1 MRKTK
6 KYKIVR
12 GSLEEER
19 EQEERKLYNARAILF
34 VLPIIMIAVLVL
46 GIYFGYLSFKKSEQ
60 LSKKEQKFSV
70 ATALEAENDIEL
82 LRTVNS
88 ANPLDS
94 TYVPDTIQFGRAYIS
109 PLMKD
114 SLEKMLTDAENEGLK
129 ITLSEGY
136 ISFEEQKKRYEEAV
150 AEYKKSS
157 KASTVKAEAYVKKTI
172 PREGESEQQTGLM
185 VYLSAD
191 TKEDFVDTK
200 QYSWLLTNC
209 INYGFILRYPEKEN
223 IGSLIFS
230 PHYFRYVG
238 TKNAYSIRAYD
249 MSLDEYSQYLYSR

>member
-1 MRKTK
+1 MKKTK
-6 KYKIVR
+6 KYKIER

-19 EQEERKLYNARAILF
+19 EQEERKLYNAKAFLF
-34 VLPIIMIAVLVL
+34 LLPIIMIAVLVL
-46 GIYFGYLSFKKSEQ
+46 GAYFGYLSFKSSEQ
-60 LSKKEQKFSV
+60 SSKKERQFSA
-70 ATALEAENDIEL
+70 ATALEDENDFEL
-82 LRTVNS
+82 MRTVNS
-88 ANPLDS
+88 ANPLES
-94 TYVPDTIQFGRAYIS
+94 TYVPETIQFGNAYIS
-109 PLMKD
+109 PVVKD
-114 SLEKMLTDAENEGLK
+114 SLEKMLEDAESEGLK
-129 ITLSEGY
+129 ITLIEGY

-185 VYLSAD
+185 IYLSAD

-200 QYSWLLTNC
+200 QYSWLLKNC
-209 INYGFILRYPEKEN
+209 VNYGFVLRYPETEN
-223 IGSLIFS
+223 AGSLMFS

-238 TKNAYSIRAYD
+238 LKNAYSMRAYD

>member
-1 MRKTK
+1 MKKQK

-19 EQEERKLYNARAILF
+19 EQEERKFYNARAWLF

-46 GIYFGYLSFKKSEQ
+46 GVYFGYISFKKNEQ
-60 LSKKEQKFSV
+60 ESNKDKHFS
-70 ATALEAENDIEL
+70 ASTSSEAENDFEL

-94 TYVPDTIQFGRAYIS
+94 TYIPDTIQFELAYVS
-109 PLMKD
+109 PVMKD
-114 SLEKMLTDAENEGLK
+114 SLEKMLKAAEKEGLK
-129 ITLSEGY
+129 ITLIEGY
-136 ISFEEQKKRYEEAV
+136 ISFEEQKERYEKAV

-157 KASTVKAEAYVKKTI
+157 KSSTVKAEAYVKKTI

-185 VYLSAD
+185 IYLSSD
-191 TKEDFVDTK
+191 KEEPFVDTEE
-200 QYSWLLTNC
+200 YSWLLKNSV
-209 INYGFILRYPEKEN
+209 NYGFVLRYPESEN
-223 IGSLIFS
+223 AGSLVFS

-238 TKNAYSIRAYD
+238 AKNAYSMRAYD
-249 MSLDEYSQYLYSR
+249 MSLDEYSQYMNSR